1 MQDHVDV
8 RVSLPSPGM
17 RGLRGLR
24 VFPVCF
30 TLALRALALVTQPE
44 RFA

>member
-17 RGLRGLR
+17 RGSR